1 MLDERSSMAVKPF
14 SSVESSPKNALTVW
28 LVASAVLLLV
38 AAAGAFFLLR
48 TSSSLPESRSEDV
61 SVPPPPAQP
70 GSQQRELGPLIPVEE
85 FIVNLIGEDITH
97 YLKISL
103 SIEVSD
109 KEAGQELLQRMPQ
122 VRDAI
127 LLLASNKTFEELYDL
142 HGKKQ
147 LKAELLAQINEIL
160 AHGSARS
167 IYFTDFVIQ

>member
-1 MLDERSSMAVKPF
+1 MADKTHLTRGL
-14 SSVESSPKNALTVW
+14 SPKSPLTGW
-28 LVASAVLLLV
+28 LIASGALLLV
-38 AAAGAFFLLR
+38 RAASTFLFLR
-48 TSSSLPESRSEDV
+48 TGSSLSGDKTENV
-61 SVPPPPAQP
+61 SVPALL
-70 GSQQRELGPLIPVEE
+70 SQAGNEQRELGPLVPVEE

-97 YLKISL
+97 YLKISI

-109 KEAGQELLQRMPQ
+109 KETGQELLERMPQ
-122 VRDAI
+122 IRDAI

-147 LKAELLAQINEIL
+147 LKAELLVKINEIL